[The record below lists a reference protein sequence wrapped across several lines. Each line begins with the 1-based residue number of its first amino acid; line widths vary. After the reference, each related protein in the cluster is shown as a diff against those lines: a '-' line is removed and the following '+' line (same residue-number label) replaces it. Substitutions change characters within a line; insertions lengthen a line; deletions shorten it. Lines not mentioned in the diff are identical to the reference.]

1 VDEDRGGGVG
11 DGVQQRQR
19 CVGLLWRG
27 EAVGGKA
34 DAGGASD
41 NGLPGELGLAVAL
54 QGLRS
59 RRPPAELG
67 WQLRGCFLPG
77 GDDGEGIAGR
87 EGLEADGARQRHQR
101 PVDGQAASTLIG
113 IVVPRIDIEGGLP
126 RELKAPAFALP
137 AGPRSSAGG
146 SFHAGPRGYI
156 DPRRRRGKDGTM
168 GNPVVHF
175 EVTGKDPEK
184 LRSFFGALF
193 EWEFDTSAP
202 VAPVI
207 SEPGNYG
214 FVDGNQT
221 KDGTGIPG
229 GVGGGAGYGG
239 HAVFYVGVPD
249 VEAAL
254 QKAESLGGKRAMG
267 PEVNE
272 GAGLAIGHFTDPEG
286 HLIGVAGPA

>member
-1 VDEDRGGGVG
+1 
-11 DGVQQRQR
+11 
-19 CVGLLWRG
+19 
-27 EAVGGKA
+27 
-34 DAGGASD
+34 
-41 NGLPGELGLAVAL
+41 
-54 QGLRS
+54 
-59 RRPPAELG
+59 
-67 WQLRGCFLPG
+67 
-77 GDDGEGIAGR
+77 
-87 EGLEADGARQRHQR
+87 
-101 PVDGQAASTLIG
+101 
-113 IVVPRIDIEGGLP
+113 
-126 RELKAPAFALP
+126 
-137 AGPRSSAGG
+137 
-146 SFHAGPRGYI
+146 
-156 DPRRRRGKDGTM
+156 M

-175 EVTGKDPEK
+175 EITGKDPEK
-184 LRSFFGALF
+184 LRSFYGGLF

-214 FVDGNQT
+214 FVDRNT
-221 KDGTGIPG
+221 TRDGTGIPG

-254 QKAESLGGKRAMG
+254 QKAESLGGKREMG